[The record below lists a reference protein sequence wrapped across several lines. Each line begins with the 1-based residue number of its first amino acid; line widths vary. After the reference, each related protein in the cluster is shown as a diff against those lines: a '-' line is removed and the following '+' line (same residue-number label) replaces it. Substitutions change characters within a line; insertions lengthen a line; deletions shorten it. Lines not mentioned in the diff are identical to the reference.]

1 MNKAIKPKDLYIKI
15 YCEDTDF
22 QGFVY
27 HANYLKYFERSRT
40 EFLIDNDINQN
51 HLLEQNQAFV
61 VRAIQMKYLAPAKL
75 EDEIVI
81 KTEVQKNSNAR
92 LTFNH
97 IAYSKDLSK
106 SLCSASV
113 EVCLINLTTKK
124 PQVFSN
130 DLLLIFE

>member
-61 VRAIQMKYLAPAKL
+61 VRAIQMKYLAPAKNNL
-75 EDEIVI
+75 AVSL
-81 KTEVQKNSNAR
+81 K
-92 LTFNH
+92 LTLQWD
-97 IAYSKDLSK
+97 K
-106 SLCSASV
+106 
-113 EVCLINLTTKK
+113 
-124 PQVFSN
+124 
-130 DLLLIFE
+130 

>member
-1 MNKAIKPKDLYIKI
+1 MSKAIKPKDLYIKI

-81 KTEVQKNSNAR
+81 KTEVQKTYPFTIPHLRCMEAGQQMHN
-92 LTFNH
+92 
-97 IAYSKDLSK
+97 I
-106 SLCSASV
+106 
-113 EVCLINLTTKK
+113 
-124 PQVFSN
+124 
-130 DLLLIFE
+130 LLPLLQ